1 MLGWQFFVM
10 HREGETAFASWFSG
24 LGGAQWIRNLA
35 AEGKAT
41 VTAEGG
47 YPTRFQT
54 PAKNLMGFLKAGRPP
69 AGHRKFV
76 IGDDY
81 IDSGSE
87 SWGIKIDEK
96 EIDALNPEDILTIE
110 AWDQS

>member
-24 LGGAQWIRNLA
+24 LGGTKWIRNLA

-47 YPTRFQT
+47 YPTIVS
-54 PAKNLMGFLKAGRPP
+54 MVVPP
-69 AGHRKFV
+69 MSQGV
-76 IGDDY
+76 
-81 IDSGSE
+81 
-87 SWGIKIDEK
+87 
-96 EIDALNPEDILTIE
+96 
-110 AWDQS
+110 